1 MSKKILSL
9 ALAVIMLFSVCAVAA
24 NAAVADGATVG
35 IRVES
40 DAKVGDPK
48 DTVVTVSVY
57 YDLPDGADLQMVA
70 SNTAIAWNSA
80 KYKLNSSSTSNA
92 KDAREWG
99 DAYADYFKSTAA
111 VTCSASVSGKI
122 VALFN
127 DADTAKGWDAACQVQ
142 QTYNTDNAS
151 STEGFP
157 IHSGEVVFK
166 LSFVALDTITA
177 ADVIGVVQGAYG
189 ENYFTVKEW
198 TGNNQST
205 IVGSANV
212 DFASSYAAPEA
223 AAVEYDVKNIMG
235 KNGAIAD
242 KHLNGDGTCT
252 VAVFYGFD
260 SALIAPD
267 FDDNGTSNS
276 IEAITATVTAT
287 VGEQSATKTAEPIR
301 FVYDLGS
308 GMYGF
313 RVIIKNVDVNADVV
327 VTPALTLNG
336 TVDYS
341 VETVSFNVSA
351 AEAL

>member
-92 KDAREWG
+92 KDARTWG

-189 ENYFTVKEW
+189 ENYFTVKQW

-205 IVGSANV
+205 VVGSANV
-212 DFASSYAAPEA
+212 DFASSYAAPA
-223 AAVEYDVKNIMG
+223 AATVEYDVYNLGG
-235 KNGAIAD
+235 KTGAKAD
-242 KHLNGDGTCT
+242 KHSNGDGTNT
-252 VAVFYGFD
+252 VAVFYAFD
-260 SALIAPD
+260 TDTIAPN
-267 FDDNGTSNS
+267 FNAAGTSQFIS
-276 IEAITATVTAT
+276 EISATVTAT
-287 VGEQSATKTAEPIR
+287 SGEQSITVTSDPIKY
-301 FVYDLGS
+301 VYDLGS
-308 GMYGF
+308 GKYGF
-313 RVIIKNVDVNADVV
+313 RVIMKNVPDNADISVVPSV
-327 VTPALTLNG
+327 VTDG
-336 TVDYS
+336 TTYN
-341 VETVSFNVSA
+341 VETVSFNVADA
-351 AEAL
+351 AAV